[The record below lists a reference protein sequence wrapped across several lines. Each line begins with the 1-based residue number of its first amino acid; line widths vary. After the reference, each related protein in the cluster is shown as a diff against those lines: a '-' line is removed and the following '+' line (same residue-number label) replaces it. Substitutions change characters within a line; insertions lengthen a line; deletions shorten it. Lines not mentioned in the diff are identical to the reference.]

1 MNIFSIELW
10 LLFSIISIPIWFV
23 ASYQITKS
31 IIGSIIT
38 GTIITF
44 FFPLSFIGTYRFI
57 TTYSNQQSFK
67 WIDKINLLN
76 MLDIVNGR
84 MGIIFVEECRQLK
97 NIVGQ

>member
-38 GTIITF
+38 GTIITLLF
-44 FFPLSFIGTYRFI
+44 SLSLLEL
-57 TTYSNQQSFK
+57 
-67 WIDKINLLN
+67 IDLLQHIATS
-76 MLDIVNGR
+76 IVLNGL
-84 MGIIFVEECRQLK
+84 IK
-97 NIVGQ
+97 